1 MLLLL
6 LLLLV
11 IKPVGQHIYGI
22 GNTFCLEGSDDENV
36 TITIL
41 CDQVPPL
48 AFPMATTTW
57 SYRDKNMVHTFPA
70 QGLTIP
76 FAFNDT
82 SLTLGPAAIVDLHIR
97 ARGNAVFC
105 QLSNSVKLVV
115 ERITFDR
122 CGKS

>member
-1 MLLLL
+1 M
-6 LLLLV
+6 
-11 IKPVGQHIYGI
+11 GQHIYGI

-57 SYRDKNMVHTFPA
+57 TYAP
-70 QGLTIP
+70 GLTIP

-97 ARGNAVFC
+97 AGGNAVFC
-105 QLSNSVKLVV
+105 QLSNSVKLVR
-115 ERITFDR
+115 ERITFNR